1 MEIRTLKA
9 AQLKAAEYNPRRD
22 LQPEDAE
29 YKKLRRSI
37 EEFGYVEPI
46 IWNERTGNVVGGHQR
61 LKVLLEKGEEEIEA
75 VVVDLDERD
84 EKILNVLLNKV
95 KGRWDIGKLADLL
108 QELDE
113 AGAMEVT
120 GFEDWELQSL
130 LMQYDHIKD
139 LMEEDFSGY
148 DDAKERSTFTMT
160 FSLPAGAR
168 ETVEEYMKTA
178 ENAKA
183 ELATAIIN
191 KVKGGIVMQI
201 ERKRIADLNRA
212 AYNPRID
219 LIPGDPEYENLR
231 RSINTYGLLIPVIWN
246 KQTNN
251 VVGGHQRLTV
261 LENEGET
268 EVDVSVVDLDPMQER
283 QLNVALNKI
292 EGGWDEEKLAAL
304 LSELGDDATL
314 TGFNQQEI
322 DSLTNDIDSLIDGDT
337 VDEELRAIEELF
349 NVSLTFDKAD
359 QEELKAY
366 VKDYGKEA
374 LVETIIQK
382 AKGEI

>member
-9 AQLKAAEYNPRRD
+9 TQLKPADYNPRRD

-61 LKVLLEKGEEEIEA
+61 LKVLLEKGAEEIEA
-75 VVVDLDERD
+75 VVVDLDEKD

-148 DDAKERSTFTMT
+148 DDGKERSTFTMT

-168 ETVEEYMKTA
+168 ETVEEYMKTK

-191 KVKGGIVMQI
+191 KVKG
-201 ERKRIADLNRA
+201 
-212 AYNPRID
+212 
-219 LIPGDPEYENLR
+219 
-231 RSINTYGLLIPVIWN
+231 
-246 KQTNN
+246 
-251 VVGGHQRLTV
+251 V
-261 LENEGET
+261 L
-268 EVDVSVVDLDPMQER
+268 
-283 QLNVALNKI
+283 
-292 EGGWDEEKLAAL
+292 
-304 LSELGDDATL
+304 
-314 TGFNQQEI
+314 
-322 DSLTNDIDSLIDGDT
+322 
-337 VDEELRAIEELF
+337 
-349 NVSLTFDKAD
+349 
-359 QEELKAY
+359 
-366 VKDYGKEA
+366 
-374 LVETIIQK
+374 
-382 AKGEI
+382 

>member
-9 AQLKAAEYNPRRD
+9 AQLKPADYNPRRD

-29 YKKLRRSI
+29 YQKLRRSM

-46 IWNERTGNVVGGHQR
+46 IWNERTGRVVGGHQR
-61 LKVLLEKGEEEIEA
+61 LKVLLEKGAEEIEA

-113 AGAMEVT
+113 AGAMDLT

-168 ETVEEYMKTA
+168 ETV
-178 ENAKA
+178 
-183 ELATAIIN
+183 
-191 KVKGGIVMQI
+191 
-201 ERKRIADLNRA
+201 
-212 AYNPRID
+212 
-219 LIPGDPEYENLR
+219 
-231 RSINTYGLLIPVIWN
+231 
-246 KQTNN
+246 
-251 VVGGHQRLTV
+251 
-261 LENEGET
+261 
-268 EVDVSVVDLDPMQER
+268 
-283 QLNVALNKI
+283 
-292 EGGWDEEKLAAL
+292 
-304 LSELGDDATL
+304 
-314 TGFNQQEI
+314 
-322 DSLTNDIDSLIDGDT
+322 
-337 VDEELRAIEELF
+337 
-349 NVSLTFDKAD
+349 
-359 QEELKAY
+359 
-366 VKDYGKEA
+366 
-374 LVETIIQK
+374 
-382 AKGEI
+382 

>member
-9 AQLKAAEYNPRRD
+9 AQLKPADYNPRRD

-29 YKKLRRSI
+29 YQKLRRSM

-46 IWNERTGNVVGGHQR
+46 IWNERTGRVVGGHQR
-61 LKVLLEKGEEEIEA
+61 LKVLLEKGAEEIEA

-113 AGAMEVT
+113 AGAMDLT

-148 DDAKERSTFTMT
+148 SDGKERNTFTMT

-168 ETVEEYMKTA
+168 ETVEDYMKKTD
-178 ENAKA
+178 NAKA

-191 KVKGGIVMQI
+191 KVKG
-201 ERKRIADLNRA
+201 
-212 AYNPRID
+212 
-219 LIPGDPEYENLR
+219 
-231 RSINTYGLLIPVIWN
+231 
-246 KQTNN
+246 
-251 VVGGHQRLTV
+251 V
-261 LENEGET
+261 L
-268 EVDVSVVDLDPMQER
+268 
-283 QLNVALNKI
+283 
-292 EGGWDEEKLAAL
+292 
-304 LSELGDDATL
+304 
-314 TGFNQQEI
+314 
-322 DSLTNDIDSLIDGDT
+322 
-337 VDEELRAIEELF
+337 
-349 NVSLTFDKAD
+349 
-359 QEELKAY
+359 
-366 VKDYGKEA
+366 
-374 LVETIIQK
+374 
-382 AKGEI
+382 